1 MENTHLTS
9 GDDIPL
15 FSKNEIKEIRTMM
28 KQYMDENEELRAKM
42 IAMDAYYKKS
52 EASLKKAK
60 MYISQLEYMLA
71 DITTPSKN

>member
-1 MENTHLTS
+1 MENMQSQSDNT
-9 GDDIPL
+9 PL
-15 FSKNEIKEIRTMM
+15 YSKNDIREIRLLM
-28 KQYMDENEELRAKM
+28 KEYIDENEELRAKI
-42 IAMDAYYKKS
+42 IAMNQYVGKS

>member
-1 MENTHLTS
+1 
-9 GDDIPL
+9 
-15 FSKNEIKEIRTMM
+15 MM